1 MYRKV
6 LGMDSYKKL
15 VVWQENRR
23 LNREIYR
30 VVSKFPPS
38 ELYALSD
45 QLKRAS
51 ISITSNI
58 AEGYGQGSLKNRLR
72 FLFMARGSQYEVET
86 QLTIACDLGF
96 ATEADIQTAIAIETK
111 IGKLLSGLI
120 RYTIDQIHRGESIR
134 IEETGYEYGTDSEM
148 I

>member
-1 MYRKV
+1 
-6 LGMDSYKKL
+6 MDSYKKL
-15 VVWQENRR
+15 VVWQESRR

-30 VVSKFPPS
+30 VVSQFPPS

-72 FLFMARGSQYEVET
+72 FCLWPEV
-86 QLTIACDLGF
+86 LNM
-96 ATEADIQTAIAIETK
+96 K
-111 IGKLLSGLI
+111 WKRS
-120 RYTIDQIHRGESIR
+120 
-134 IEETGYEYGTDSEM
+134 
-148 I
+148 

>member
-1 MYRKV
+1 
-6 LGMDSYKKL
+6 MDSYKKL
-15 VVWQENRR
+15 VVWQESRR

-96 ATEADIQTAIAIETK
+96 VTEADI
-111 IGKLLSGLI
+111 
-120 RYTIDQIHRGESIR
+120 
-134 IEETGYEYGTDSEM
+134 
-148 I
+148 

>member
-1 MYRKV
+1 M
-6 LGMDSYKKL
+6 
-15 VVWQENRR
+15 
-23 LNREIYR
+23 
-30 VVSKFPPS
+30 VSKFPPS

-86 QLTIACDLGF
+86 QLTIACDFG
-96 ATEADIQTAIAIETK
+96 DIQTAIAIETK
-111 IGKLLSGLI
+111 IGKLLNGLI
-120 RYTIDQIHRGESIR
+120 RYTIDEIHRGESIR